1 MSLIELLGSTVLGK
15 GCVEQNTAEALKGKK
30 AVALY
35 FSAHWCPPC
44 RGFTPKLAEWYEKDL
59 KAKGLEVV
67 FVTGD
72 RDEDSFKEYFNE
84 QPWLAVDFNAKE
96 TLSKLNKTFKVQGIP
111 SLIILDADGKLITKD
126 GREAVSKDPTGEDMP
141 WIPPKAKDL
150 VEKMKLTGPAGTM
163 TLTEAMAGKQALAL
177 YFSAHWCPPCRGFT
191 PQLAEWY
198 MQDLKAKGLEVVFV
212 SSDRDEA
219 AFNEYFGEMPWL
231 ALDFSDRKLKEQ
243 LSSAFKVQGI
253 PSLVVLDAD
262 YNVVTLKGRDAVT
275 ADPTGAEL
283 PWHPKPV
290 SNLEFG
296 PGDIEEVPTF
306 LVFCETSSD
315 EEKKQIEETMTS
327 VAQKFV
333 DKQKAEDAE
342 FPDMAFII
350 CKSNCALGSRLRTMF
365 GMKNLPP
372 APHAHALSKKEKGP
386 GWGCDGCGQ
395 DGRGKERYRCE
406 EGCDFDF
413 CGDCHTTAYSG
424 TEAEKTPVQMVIVDI
439 PSNGAYYTG
448 APGPV
453 SFESIQTFVDGFK
466 AGSLERK
473 QLG

>member
-262 YNVVTLKGRDAVT
+262 YNVVTLKGRDEVT

-365 GMKNLPP
+365 G
-372 APHAHALSKKEKGP
+372 
-386 GWGCDGCGQ
+386 
-395 DGRGKERYRCE
+395 
-406 EGCDFDF
+406 
-413 CGDCHTTAYSG
+413 
-424 TEAEKTPVQMVIVDI
+424 TEAEKTD
-439 PSNGAYYTG
+439 
-448 APGPV
+448 
-453 SFESIQTFVDGFK
+453 
-466 AGSLERK
+466 RK
-473 QLG
+473 SVV